1 MKKYLLFIIG
11 ALTIQSCMVA
21 PVVSSNVSE
30 RFIKTNIQ
38 QHIPNEFNAMNLK
51 TIYKSV
57 GFEFIA
63 FKSESRK
70 GMLVRGNKYYD
81 LPKKVE
87 SESIIKQEYDFVVLN
102 VDELEDVLTKLSSL
116 SDKIKA
122 KDVKHPDV
130 EEYVDY
136 TVSDEFFISYRK
148 DIGIKRTPSSINLW
162 ISGLKYTIMASDFEE
177 NLEEA
182 IEFLK

>member
-1 MKKYLLFIIG
+1 
-11 ALTIQSCMVA
+11 MVA

-30 RFIKTNIQ
+30 QFIKNNIQ
-38 QHIPNEFNAMNLK
+38 QHIPNEFIAMNLK

-70 GMLVRGNKYYD
+70 GMLVRGNKYYN

-102 VDELEDVLTKLSSL
+102 VDELKDILVKLSTL
-116 SDKIKA
+116 SDKIEA
-122 KDVKHPDV
+122 KNVKRPNV

-136 TVSDEFFISYRK
+136 TVSDDFFISYRK
-148 DIGIKRTPSSINLW
+148 DVETYKTPRFIQLW
-162 ISGLKYTIMASDFEE
+162 ISGLKYKILASDFEE
-177 NLEEA
+177 NLEDA

>member
-1 MKKYLLFIIG
+1 MKKYILFIIG
-11 ALTIQSCMVA
+11 AFTIQSCMVA

-30 RFIKTNIQ
+30 QFIKNNIQ
-38 QHIPNEFNAMNLK
+38 QHIPNEFIAMNLK

-70 GMLVRGNKYYD
+70 GMLLRGNKYYN

-102 VDELEDVLTKLSSL
+102 VDELKDILVKLSTL
-116 SDKIKA
+116 SDKIEA
-122 KDVKHPDV
+122 KNVKHPNV

-136 TVSDEFFISYRK
+136 TVTEDFFISYRK
-148 DIGIKRTPSSINLW
+148 DIGIKHKPSSINLW
-162 ISGLKYTIMASDFEE
+162 ISGLKYTMNSTSFK
-177 NLEEA
+177 NSLEDA

>member
-1 MKKYLLFIIG
+1 MKKYILFIIG
-11 ALTIQSCMVA
+11 ALTIQSCTVVSA
-21 PVVSSNVSE
+21 VSSNVSE

-57 GFEFIA
+57 GFEFVA
-63 FKSESRK
+63 FKAESRK
-70 GMLVRGNKYYD
+70 GMLVRGNKYYN

-87 SESIIKQEYDFVVLN
+87 SESIIRQEYDFVVLN
-102 VDELEDVLTKLSSL
+102 VDELEDVLIKLNSL
-116 SDKIKA
+116 SAKIKA

-136 TVSDEFFISYRK
+136 TVSDDFFISYRK
-148 DIGIKRTPSSINLW
+148 DVETYKTPRFIQLW
-162 ISGLKYTIMASDFEE
+162 ISGLKYNILASDFEE
-177 NLEEA
+177 NLEDA
-182 IEFLK
+182 INFLK